1 MLVSAIHQHESAVGK
16 DIGARFLSL
25 SFLLRYICGNLIGKT
40 SEYSRKLFKLA
51 GLEELNSVFSYN
63 LLTYFGL
70 VHLYQC
76 MD

>member
-1 MLVSAIHQHESAVGK
+1 MLVSAIHQHESAVDK
-16 DIGARFLSL
+16 DICASFLSL

-40 SEYSRKLFKLA
+40 SEYSRKLFELA

-70 VHLYQC
+70 SHLYQC